1 MTYETLALDRASVR
15 RIDDNGFM
23 HVAVSPFTREQVAP
37 YYGYEIPGW
46 EELKLDPQK
55 IYYGYRPA
63 EELAKPETVVS
74 INGIPVQQGH
84 HAEFADDPAHDTR
97 VGAAGTDA
105 KWSDPYLTNSL
116 VIYDKKAQDGITS
129 GAIRELSLAYHYKP
143 DFSTPGEFKG
153 QRYDFVMRAI
163 RGNHVALVEEGRAGK
178 DVLVYDSQIGIKTMD
193 KEKILALLLSAV
205 EALKAEGATAQA
217 EPVKDEAEPVK
228 DEAEAVPAE
237 AVEEKSEE
245 TVKVEEDAEI
255 EPVEPVEPAEPA
267 EDEEVEAEV
276 KTEEETEPVEDAC
289 KDEALT
295 EDELDEYGKHGLD
308 LDNPELQKAFALG
321 VRYGERKEK
330 EEPKKLDSEHESE
343 GMKKLLGEDSAN
355 RKLLAEQI
363 YALNKKQFADIHA
376 AAEAT
381 RGVLGMIKV
390 MAYDSAEQ
398 VYMEACK
405 KLGLK
410 CTEATARDVFSA
422 YGSIKKTLAQDST
435 SKALKADGV
444 LGRLLGSVKVN

>member
-1 MTYETLALDRASVR
+1 
-15 RIDDNGFM
+15 M

-46 EELKLDPQK
+46 EELKLNPQK

-63 EELAKPETVVS
+63 GELSKPETVVS

-84 HAEFADDPAHDTR
+84 HAEFADDPAHETR

-105 KWSDPYLTNSL
+105 KWEEPYLTNSL

-129 GAIRELSLAYHYKP
+129 GAIRELSLAYHYRP
-143 DFSTPGEFKG
+143 DFSTPGEWKG
-153 QRYDFVMRAI
+153 QHYDFVMRDI

-178 DVLVYDSQIGIKTMD
+178 DVLVYDSKLGINTMD
-193 KEKILALLLSAV
+193 NAKLLELLHAVVAAL
-205 EALKAEGATAQA
+205 EAR
-217 EPVKDEAEPVK
+217 EPVKDEAAEVVETEEK
-228 DEAEAVPAE
+228 VEAVDEAEAPAEPAVEAPAE
-237 AVEEKSEE
+237 AP
-245 TVKVEEDAEI
+245 AEA
-255 EPVEPVEPAEPA
+255 PVEPA
-267 EDEEVEAEV
+267 EDEEPVVEAEP
-276 KTEEETEPVEDAC
+276 EEAPAEDAC
-289 KDEALT
+289 KDEAILS
-295 EDELDEYGKHGLD
+295 EDEAEEFGRHDDVD
-308 LDNPELQKAFALG
+308 LDDPKQQRAFAYG

-343 GMKKLLGEDSAN
+343 GIKKLLGEDSAN

>member
-1 MTYETLALDRASVR
+1 MTYETLAFDRASVR

-46 EELKLDPQK
+46 EELKLNPQK

-63 EELAKPETVVS
+63 EELSKPETVVS

-84 HAEFADDPAHDTR
+84 HAEFADDPAHETR

-105 KWSDPYLTNSL
+105 KWEAPYLTNSL

-143 DFSTPGEFKG
+143 DFNTSGEWKG
-153 QRYDFVMRAI
+153 QHYDFVMRDI

-178 DVLVYDSQIGIKTMD
+178 DVLVYDSKLGINTMD
-193 KEKILALLLSAV
+193 NAKLLEMLRAVVAALEAKASATDEAAEVVETEEKV
-205 EALKAEGATAQA
+205 EA
-217 EPVKDEAEPVK
+217 V
-228 DEAEAVPAE
+228 DEAEAPAEPAVEAPAE
-237 AVEEKSEE
+237 ASVEAP
-245 TVKVEEDAEI
+245 AEA
-255 EPVEPVEPAEPA
+255 PAEPA
-267 EDEEVEAEV
+267 EDEEPVVEAEA
-276 KTEEETEPVEDAC
+276 EEAPVEDAC
-289 KDEALT
+289 KDEAILS
-295 EDELDEYGKHGLD
+295 EDEAEEFGRHDDID
-308 LDNPELQKAFALG
+308 LDDPKQQRAFAYG
-321 VRYGERKEK
+321 VRYGEAKEK

-343 GMKKLLGEDSAN
+343 GLKKALGEDSKGHIKEIAD
-355 RKLLAEQI
+355 QI
-363 YALNKKQFADIHA
+363 YTMQKKRFADIHA

-381 RGVLGMIKV
+381 RGVLGRIKV

-398 VYMEACK
+398 VYSEACK

-410 CTEATARDVFSA
+410 CTDATARDVFNA
-422 YGSIKKTLAQDST
+422 YGSIKKTLAQDSVAKT
-435 SKALKADGV
+435 PVESGV
-444 LGRLLGSVKVN
+444 LGKLLGSVKVN

>member
-1 MTYETLALDRASVR
+1 MTYETLAFDRASVR

-63 EELAKPETVVS
+63 GELSKPETVVS

-84 HAEFADDPAHDTR
+84 HAEFADDPAHETR

-105 KWSDPYLTNSL
+105 KWEEPYLTNSL

-129 GAIRELSLAYHYKP
+129 GAIRELSLAYHYRP
-143 DFSTPGEFKG
+143 DFSTPGEWKG
-153 QRYDFVMRAI
+153 QHYDFVMRDI

-178 DVLVYDSQIGIKTMD
+178 DVLVYDSKLGINIMD
-193 KEKILALLLSAV
+193 NAKLLELLRAV
-205 EALKAEGATAQA
+205 VATLEAK
-217 EPVKDEAEPVK
+217 EPVKDETAEVVETEEK
-228 DEAEAVPAE
+228 VEAVDEAEAPAEPAVEAPVEAPAE
-237 AVEEKSEE
+237 A
-245 TVKVEEDAEI
+245 
-255 EPVEPVEPAEPA
+255 PVEPA
-267 EDEEVEAEV
+267 EDEEPVAEV
-276 KTEEETEPVEDAC
+276 EVEEAPVEDAC
-289 KDEALT
+289 KDEAILS
-295 EDELDEYGKHGLD
+295 EDEAEEFGRHDDLD
-308 LDNPELQKAFALG
+308 LDDPRLQRAFAYG
-321 VRYGERKEK
+321 VRYGEAKEK

-343 GMKKLLGEDSAN
+343 GMKKALGEDSKGRIKEIAD
-355 RKLLAEQI
+355 QI
-363 YALNKKQFADIHA
+363 YTMQKKRFADIHA

-381 RGVLGMIKV
+381 RGVLGRIRV

-398 VYMEACK
+398 VYAEACK

-410 CTEATARDVFSA
+410 CTDATARDVFNA
-422 YGSIKKTLAQDST
+422 YGSIKKTLAQDSVAKT
-435 SKALKADGV
+435 PVESGV
-444 LGRLLGSVKVN
+444 LGKLLGSVKVN